1 MSLGIDW
8 AERGLVP
15 DAAVRWGIR
24 RLLRRRLQQQDL
36 GECEYNREAQ
46 RTFKLQLRESP
57 LAIEQPAANM
67 QHYEVPSVFYE
78 RILGPRLKYSCC
90 YWPGGVETLAA
101 AEESML
107 RITAER
113 AQVED
118 HQRILDLGCGWGA
131 LSLWLAAN
139 YRHAQITAVSNS
151 RSQGEFIL
159 ARVKSLGL
167 TNLEIVT
174 GDVADLDFSER
185 FDRIVSVE
193 MFEHFRNYELLL
205 AKISQ
210 WLVPRGKLLVHVFC
224 HREFAYPFAK
234 DGDDDWMARHFFTGG
249 IMPSDSLLPGFQRD
263 LLLADHWRISGVHYQ
278 RTLEAW
284 LVRLDQQRDA
294 LVALFRQWHGD
305 EGPRMLARWRIFLM
319 SCAELFGFRAG
330 QEWWVSHYLFEQR
343 TRDWTAETGQ
353 ADASRRSPRG
363 PANSNCA
370 QVT

>member
-15 DAAVRWGIR
+15 DTAVRWGIR
-24 RLLRRRLQQQDL
+24 RLLRRRLQQQDR
-36 GECEYNREAQ
+36 GDCAANREALRAFEQ
-46 RTFKLQLRESP
+46 QLRRSP
-57 LAIEQPAANM
+57 LAIEQPAANA
-67 QHYEVPSVFYE
+67 QHYEVPSAFYE

-90 YWPGGVETLAA
+90 YWPSGVETLEA
-101 AEESML
+101 AEVSML
-107 RITAER
+107 ALTAAR
-113 AQVED
+113 AQIED

-139 YRHAQITAVSNS
+139 YRHAQVTAVSNS

-159 ARVKSLGL
+159 ARAKSLGL

-174 GDVADLDFSER
+174 GDVADLDFTDR

-193 MFEHFRNYELLL
+193 MLEHFHNYELLL
-205 AKISQ
+205 AKIGD
-210 WLVPRGKLLVHVFC
+210 WLTPQGKLLVHVFC
-224 HREFAYPFAK
+224 HREFAYPFAD
-234 DGDDDWMARHFFTGG
+234 DGNDDWMAKHFFTGG
-249 IMPSDSLLPGFQRD
+249 IMPSDALLLGFQRD
-263 LLLADHWRISGVHYQ
+263 LLVTDHWRLSGTHYQ

-284 LVRLDQQRDA
+284 LARLDQQRDT
-294 LVALFRQWHGD
+294 LTTLFRQWHGD

-319 SCAELFGFRAG
+319 ACAELFGYRAG
-330 QEWWVSHYLFEQR
+330 QEWWVSHYLFEPRPRSAQ
-343 TRDWTAETGQ
+343 AEQVQ
-353 ADASRRSPRG
+353 ADASLRLPRG

>member
-1 MSLGIDW
+1 MTLAIEM
-8 AERGLVP
+8 AERGLLP

-24 RLLRRRLQQQDL
+24 RLLRRRLQQQDR
-36 GECEYNREAQ
+36 GDCAANRDAQ
-46 RTFKLQLRESP
+46 RVFEEQLRLSP
-57 LAIEQPAANM
+57 LAIEQPAANA
-67 QHYEVPSVFYE
+67 QHYEVPSAFYE
-78 RILGPRLKYSCC
+78 RMLGPRLKYSSC
-90 YWPGGVETLAA
+90 YWPPGVESLAA

-107 RITAER
+107 ALTAQR
-113 AQVED
+113 AQIKD

-159 ARVKSLGL
+159 ARAKALGL

-174 GDVADLDFSER
+174 GDVTDLEFAEP

-205 AKISQ
+205 AKMRE
-210 WLVPRGKLLVHVFC
+210 WLTADGKLLVHIFC
-224 HREFAYPFAK
+224 HREFAYPFA
-234 DGDDDWMARHFFTGG
+234 DEGEDDWMARHFFTGG
-249 IMPSDSLLPGFQRD
+249 IMPSDALLLGFQRD
-263 LLLADHWRISGVHYQ
+263 LLVTDHWSISGVNYQ

-284 LVRLDQQRDA
+284 LERLDQQRKP
-294 LVALFRQWHGD
+294 LTTLFRQWHGD

-319 SCAELFGFRAG
+319 ASAELFGYRGG
-330 QEWWVSHYLFEQR
+330 QEWWVSHYLFEPR
-343 TRDWTAETGQ
+343 PRERDAAGEAE
-353 ADASRRSPRG
+353 ASVKSARG